1 MIVALLL
8 LVTAA
13 AAPIVSRRLTG
24 DVSTPA
30 AIVIATWCGTL
41 GLFAL
46 DLIDYA
52 PLPPHVVGLIAGAVA
67 ALVAGAIAGQRL
79 AANTTP
85 ESSMPGPEGLRRPAL
100 AVVILAGIGLA
111 GVAWYVHLVVST
123 KFGWGLFAQGEML
136 RYLLTIYEIP
146 SRFLFLQQVCSAAAL
161 VAWALALSGA
171 RLGVVGV
178 LAAIAAT
185 LGTLTSTDRTQIFT
199 VVLSGGFMY
208 ALRRGAS
215 LPLARLAATAAAG
228 AVLLAVAFFTIGAWT
243 GKTASHVGL
252 RMRLPAATPG
262 TWQARVVDAA
272 QEASVAYFYAT
283 GSYAALAL
291 LVDAGHPRT
300 QGKHMFYPVLRAVQ
314 RAGLVAIDLPA
325 AIPPFVTVARRADG
339 APFGTNAYTFLYY
352 PLEDFGPIGALA
364 YAAVVGLACG
374 WAFGWARR
382 DRASPLRLLVAGQ
395 VSTALALTFFVNKFN
410 STHFWYVLLW
420 TMAPFVW
427 ASARRGRAVARWTG
441 ETGPR
446 RPSS

>member
-1 MIVALLL
+1 M
-8 LVTAA
+8 
-13 AAPIVSRRLTG
+13 
-24 DVSTPA
+24 
-30 AIVIATWCGTL
+30 
-41 GLFAL
+41 
-46 DLIDYA
+46 
-52 PLPPHVVGLIAGAVA
+52 
-67 ALVAGAIAGQRL
+67 
-79 AANTTP
+79 
-85 ESSMPGPEGLRRPAL
+85 
-100 AVVILAGIGLA
+100 
-111 GVAWYVHLVVST
+111 
-123 KFGWGLFAQGEML
+123 

-283 GSYAALAL
+283 GSYPASSRAL
-291 LVDAGHPRT
+291 
-300 QGKHMFYPVLRAVQ
+300 
-314 RAGLVAIDLPA
+314 
-325 AIPPFVTVARRADG
+325 
-339 APFGTNAYTFLYY
+339 
-352 PLEDFGPIGALA
+352 
-364 YAAVVGLACG
+364 
-374 WAFGWARR
+374 
-382 DRASPLRLLVAGQ
+382 SS
-395 VSTALALTFFVNKFN
+395 STASLS
-410 STHFWYVLLW
+410 ST
-420 TMAPFVW
+420 TATAPG
-427 ASARRGRAVARWTG
+427 S
-441 ETGPR
+441 
-446 RPSS
+446 